1 MVDFSP
7 ATQAWFSAAFAEPTA
22 AQVQGW
28 DAIGRGEHTLIL
40 APTGSGKTLA
50 AFLWALDRLI
60 TTPGSGCR
68 VLYVSP
74 LKALTYDVE
83 RNLRAPLA
91 GIAREAGRLGLEV
104 PVVTVATRT
113 GDTPAQDRRAMVRR
127 PPDILIT
134 TPESLYL
141 LLTSQAA
148 SMLAGVEHVIIDE
161 IHAMAATKRGAHLA
175 LSLERL
181 ERLTTATS
189 TVAGPGTGSGL
200 AMGAGPVRRGPQRI
214 GLSATQRPLDELA
227 RFLGG
232 QVAGRPRA
240 VSIVDAGVRKPLEL
254 SIVVPVEDMGELGKP
269 LSRTEG
275 EDPED
280 LIMRGAAAGTPEV
293 RASIW
298 PAVYPKLLELIRSHR
313 STLIFV
319 NSRRLAERL
328 AARLNELAAE
338 QDAAAAGAAGEDPGD
353 AGPVGFA
360 PGYTGSGTAYHAAGA
375 PADLVRAHHG
385 SIAREQR
392 LEIEDA
398 LKAGR
403 LPALVATSSL
413 ELGIDMGAID
423 LVIQVEAPTSVASG
437 LQRIGRAGHQVGQAS
452 KGRIFPKFRHDLLVA
467 AVVVQRMHDG
477 LVEETRV
484 PRNPLD
490 VLAQQ
495 VVAEVAASDVP
506 TPVDDLFVTCTGAY
520 PFMDLTR
527 EAFEGVLDMLAGR
540 YPSDEF
546 AELRPRL
553 NWDRLAG
560 KLSARPGAKM
570 LAVTS
575 GGTIPDR
582 GLYGVF
588 TPEGGRVGELDEE
601 MVYES
606 RVGETFL
613 LGATTWRIEDITRDR
628 VVVTPAPGVPGK
640 MPFWHGDV
648 LGRPFELGQAV
659 GAFTRTLGERSDAE
673 LVAAHDLDPL
683 ALANLRAYVDEELEA
698 TGGLLP
704 TDRQIVI
711 QRFRDELGDWRIA
724 LLTPFGARVHAP
736 WAMAIEARVAERSGT
751 EVQTVWSDDGII
763 VRLPEA
769 DEAPPVDAVLIDPD
783 EIEDLVV
790 AATGTSALFAARFR
804 ENAARSLLLPRRRPG
819 ARTPL
824 WQLRQRAADL
834 LAVASKYGSFP
845 VLLETYRECLR
856 DAFDLPALRGLLAD
870 IASRKV
876 RVATVELTT
885 PSPFASGLVS
895 AYVAQF
901 MYDGDAPLAERRA
914 QALTLDRRMLA
925 ELLGTD
931 ELRDLLDAGV
941 LDALEIELQALDER
955 RRATTT
961 DAVADLLRRLGD
973 LSEAE
978 LDLRCTPGLASPAL
992 RSLLA
997 TRRVIPVRVAGE
1009 ERFVVAEDAG
1019 RYRDALGVVPPPGL
1033 PDALLV
1039 PVPDALVQLVRRW
1052 ARTHGPFVAQLPAAR
1067 FGVAPDPVTE
1077 VLHVL
1082 AGEDR
1087 LERGAFRPGGQGR
1100 DEWCDTEVLRILKQ
1114 RSLAALRKEV
1124 EPADAE
1130 ALGRFVPA
1138 WQGVADVGAQPVAGG
1153 LDRLYE
1159 VIGQLQ
1165 GVPLPASVLE
1175 RDVLASRVRNYTPR
1189 LLDDL
1194 LAAGEVM
1201 WVGAGSLGRDD
1212 GRIVLALRDQAA
1224 MLLPR
1229 LGHGGVLG
1237 TGPGGRAPT
1246 EHGDLHQHLRSVLR
1260 ARGACFFRELGRP
1273 GTPDTEVLEAL
1284 WDLVWAGE
1292 VTGDGFAAVR
1302 ATTGSG
1308 TGATRRKGRGPG
1320 TRGSSRPRPRLGQL
1334 SALGPPRGQ
1343 GRWSLVE
1350 RELDLGAGPTDG
1362 EEASRPIPDPRA
1374 STEAGV
1380 AVAGLLLERHGILT
1394 REAVRGEGVPGGF
1407 AGIYPVLRTME
1418 EAGRIRR
1425 GYFVAGMGGA
1435 QFALPGAVDRLRSV
1449 RDAPVQASE
1458 PGPTSEPRDSELD
1471 GAGPDRQA
1479 ATGWAADGFGDQR
1492 WHPDDPGRSRRPPA
1506 GPPVLVMAATDPANA
1521 YGLSLPWPRKGP
1533 SRVAG
1538 AYVVFVEGRIT
1549 AYLERGGRGLV
1560 ALRELDGQWEEHL
1573 VAALSSLVTSG
1584 RWSRLALER
1593 YPDELEAV
1601 LRAAEFTPTPKGLV
1615 RYGA

>member
-1 MVDFSP
+1 MGFDPARSGPVKDTPWPYAPTVDFSP

-28 DAIGRGEHTLIL
+28 EAIGRGEHTLIL

-60 TTPGSGCR
+60 TTPGTGCR
-68 VLYVSP
+68 VLYISP

-104 PVVTVATRT
+104 PTVTVATRT
-113 GDTPAQDRRAMVRR
+113 GDTPAQERRAMVRR

-181 ERLTTATS
+181 ERLTTAGSATACPVTAAAAGAMS
-189 TVAGPGTGSGL
+189 AADGGPG
-200 AMGAGPVRRGPQRI
+200 RRGPQRI

-240 VSIVDAGVRKPLEL
+240 VAIVDAGVRKPLEL

-269 LSRTEG
+269 LSRTDG

-280 LIMRGAAAGTPEV
+280 LIMRGAAAGAPEV

-298 PAVYPKLLELIRSHR
+298 PAVYPELLALIRSHR

-338 QDAAAAGAAGEDPGD
+338 QDAAAELAASGNPEGV
-353 AGPVGFA
+353 GPPGFA
-360 PGYTGSGTAYHAAGA
+360 PGYTGSGTAYHAAGV

-506 TPVDDLFVTCTGAY
+506 TPVDDLYTTCIGAY
-520 PFMDLTR
+520 PFVDLTR

-553 NWDRLAG
+553 TWDRLAG
-560 KLSARPGAKM
+560 NLSARPGAKM

-683 ALANLRAYVDEELEA
+683 ALANLRAYVDEEMEA

-724 LLTPFGARVHAP
+724 LLSPFGARVHAP
-736 WAMAIEARVAERSGT
+736 WAMAIEARVAERSGA

-769 DEAPPVDAVLIDPD
+769 DEAPPIDAVLIDPD

-790 AATGTSALFAARFR
+790 AATGSSALFAARFR

-876 RVATVELTT
+876 RVATVELTS

-961 DAVADLLRRLGD
+961 DGVADLLRRLGD
-973 LSEAE
+973 LSDSE
-978 LDLRCTPGLASPAL
+978 LDLRCTPGW
-992 RSLLA
+992 
-997 TRRVIPVRVAGE
+997 PVRSGSWWPRTPVAT
-1009 ERFVVAEDAG
+1009 AT
-1019 RYRDALGVVPPPGL
+1019 L
-1033 PDALLV
+1033 
-1039 PVPDALVQLVRRW
+1039 W
-1052 ARTHGPFVAQLPAAR
+1052 AWCR
-1067 FGVAPDPVTE
+1067 
-1077 VLHVL
+1077 
-1082 AGEDR
+1082 
-1087 LERGAFRPGGQGR
+1087 RPGCPTPCSSPCPTL
-1100 DEWCDTEVLRILKQ
+1100 W
-1114 RSLAALRKEV
+1114 SS
-1124 EPADAE
+1124 
-1130 ALGRFVPA
+1130 
-1138 WQGVADVGAQPVAGG
+1138 WSVGG
-1153 LDRLYE
+1153 
-1159 VIGQLQ
+1159 
-1165 GVPLPASVLE
+1165 
-1175 RDVLASRVRNYTPR
+1175 
-1189 LLDDL
+1189 
-1194 LAAGEVM
+1194 
-1201 WVGAGSLGRDD
+1201 
-1212 GRIVLALRDQAA
+1212 
-1224 MLLPR
+1224 
-1229 LGHGGVLG
+1229 
-1237 TGPGGRAPT
+1237 
-1246 EHGDLHQHLRSVLR
+1246 
-1260 ARGACFFRELGRP
+1260 
-1273 GTPDTEVLEAL
+1273 
-1284 WDLVWAGE
+1284 
-1292 VTGDGFAAVR
+1292 
-1302 ATTGSG
+1302 
-1308 TGATRRKGRGPG
+1308 
-1320 TRGSSRPRPRLGQL
+1320 
-1334 SALGPPRGQ
+1334 
-1343 GRWSLVE
+1343 
-1350 RELDLGAGPTDG
+1350 
-1362 EEASRPIPDPRA
+1362 
-1374 STEAGV
+1374 
-1380 AVAGLLLERHGILT
+1380 
-1394 REAVRGEGVPGGF
+1394 
-1407 AGIYPVLRTME
+1407 
-1418 EAGRIRR
+1418 
-1425 GYFVAGMGGA
+1425 
-1435 QFALPGAVDRLRSV
+1435 
-1449 RDAPVQASE
+1449 
-1458 PGPTSEPRDSELD
+1458 PGPT
-1471 GAGPDRQA
+1471 A
-1479 ATGWAADGFGDQR
+1479 
-1492 WHPDDPGRSRRPPA
+1492 RSRRTSRRPASGSGPTRWPRCSSLWPARTASSGGRSYRGATAGTSGATPRCCGSSSSGPWPPCARRWSRPTPRRSAASSPPGRVWPTSAPCPPPA
-1506 GPPVLVMAATDPANA
+1506 GSTGSTRSSASCRGCRCRPACSSATCWPPGCATTRPGCSTTCWPPA
-1521 YGLSLPWPRKGP
+1521 R
-1533 SRVAG
+1533 
-1538 AYVVFVEGRIT
+1538 
-1549 AYLERGGRGLV
+1549 
-1560 ALRELDGQWEEHL
+1560 
-1573 VAALSSLVTSG
+1573 
-1584 RWSRLALER
+1584 
-1593 YPDELEAV
+1593 
-1601 LRAAEFTPTPKGLV
+1601 
-1615 RYGA
+1615 